1 MQITKRETR
10 PYPQS
15 WGNLALVDESLGVLP
30 KAKTGPPR
38 LRMVPNI
45 TEDEDEDALAPTIG
59 ILNGIRLSLT
69 LWGLIVLIAIL
80 I

>member
-15 WGNLALVDESLGVLP
+15 WGNLALVEESLGVLP

-45 TEDEDEDALAPTIG
+45 AEDEDALAPTIG